1 MNPRHGRL
9 ARQYALIAAT
19 LVVPSS
25 ARGQDSTLDADSRRF
40 GPTEIRD
47 EHLLAQPRLTLPA
60 TTPDTLGA
68 GRTAF
73 RASVLWSN
81 SFGWTQERSGENP
94 ANRRFLV
101 DGETATLD
109 LTLTHGLRA
118 NLDAGLRLPI
128 AWRGGG
134 RLDSVIDA
142 WHRLFKLPDGN
153 RTDFRSDA
161 YRVEGKNTLGQ
172 PFSWNQEAGVGLGSA
187 EAFARWRLSDG
198 GPWTSG
204 LIGRVALP
212 TGTGPFA
219 GNGPGFG
226 LQCVAAR
233 RLGSA
238 FDVFVGLGGT
248 AQPAKPVRGVGYE
261 RLRGHGFLALEWR
274 PWPSLSLAAETN
286 AASRLV
292 RDIDR
297 YPESH
302 WLINGE
308 LRVRLSPTAQ
318 LEVGFTENFASQ
330 MGTTD
335 VAFQFGLR
343 IKPASRRESR
353 PSVPPSRQ

>member
-1 MNPRHGRL
+1 
-9 ARQYALIAAT
+9 
-19 LVVPSS
+19 
-25 ARGQDSTLDADSRRF
+25 
-40 GPTEIRD
+40 
-47 EHLLAQPRLTLPA
+47 
-60 TTPDTLGA
+60 
-68 GRTAF
+68 
-73 RASVLWSN
+73 
-81 SFGWTQERSGENP
+81 
-94 ANRRFLV
+94 
-101 DGETATLD
+101 
-109 LTLTHGLRA
+109 
-118 NLDAGLRLPI
+118 
-128 AWRGGG
+128 
-134 RLDSVIDA
+134 
-142 WHRLFKLPDGN
+142 
-153 RTDFRSDA
+153 
-161 YRVEGKNTLGQ
+161 
-172 PFSWNQEAGVGLGSA
+172 
-187 EAFARWRLSDG
+187 
-198 GPWTSG
+198 
-204 LIGRVALP
+204 
-212 TGTGPFA
+212 
-219 GNGPGFG
+219 
-226 LQCVAAR
+226 VAAR

-274 PWPSLSLAAETN
+274 PWPSLSLVAETN